1 MADSFWR
8 QERGT
13 GPLVTKLG
21 PTGFLVDNVRHADGV
36 LLWPDRAE
44 GWLAPALDALTIEAL
59 EPLLAG
65 LPQAEFVLIGTGSM
79 MVQPP
84 RALAMALDRRGLG
97 LEAMDSRAAARAWA
111 VLRAEDR
118 QVVAALWPLR

>member
-8 QERGT
+8 QERGS
-13 GPLVTKLG
+13 GPLVSKLG
-21 PTGFLVDNVRHADGV
+21 PAGFLVDGVRHSDGL

-44 GWLAPALDALTIEAL
+44 GWAAPALNDLTIEAL
-59 EPLLAG
+59 EPMLAG
-65 LPQAEFVLIGTGSM
+65 LPEAEFVLIGTGST

-84 RALAMALDRRGLG
+84 RALAMALDKRGLG

-118 QVVAALWPLR
+118 QVVAAFWPLG